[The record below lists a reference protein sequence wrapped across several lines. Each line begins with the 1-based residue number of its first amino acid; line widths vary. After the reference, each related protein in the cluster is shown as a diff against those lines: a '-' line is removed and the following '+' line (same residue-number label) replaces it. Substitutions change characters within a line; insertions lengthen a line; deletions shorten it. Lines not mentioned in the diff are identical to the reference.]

1 MNHNEHNQTNAVLD
15 SLASTPFLDLIL
27 QPTRMSSYSNTQTD
41 LFSYVIDPDIRS
53 SNLTTTI
60 SDHLPQFAIIPNM
73 SDHISRSKSSIHE
86 RDWLKFDQQNFIL
99 DYFSID

>member
-1 MNHNEHNQTNAVLD
+1 M
-15 SLASTPFLDLIL
+15 
-27 QPTRMSSYSNTQTD
+27 
-41 LFSYVIDPDIRS
+41 FSFVIDPDIRS

-73 SDHISRSKSSIHE
+73 SDHISRYKSNIHE

-99 DYFSID
+99 DYFSIDQEDLMKIDELTSANSTQMNLDNISMQLINKLVNTC